1 MLNLVFFW
9 LAGEGARR
17 AAWIRPEE
25 QEEFK
30 LTTEIMLLI
39 VLIAINAFFA
49 ASEIALI
56 SLNDNKVRIQA
67 EAGDRKSQKLMGL
80 LKEPSRFLATI
91 QIGITLAGFLASAFA
106 AESFA
111 GPLAAY
117 LEQYQPA
124 VSGEAL
130 KTIIVVLI
138 TLILSYFTLVLGE
151 LVPKRV
157 AMKKSEAIAYTVVG
171 PLVLLSKITSPFVK
185 LLTLST
191 NFIVRLFGIDPHS
204 VDDDVTEEEIRM
216 MVDVGEEK
224 GAIDQHEKAMINNVF
239 EFNNKTAEDIMT
251 HRMELAA
258 LPVTASLKDLMELNQ
273 AEHYSRIPIYIDTI
287 DQISGILH
295 VKDLLPLISGEGNE
309 SFALESF
316 LRKPTF
322 IPVHKKINEIF
333 SDLQKARTHMAIVVD
348 EYGGTAGIVTMEDLV
363 EEILG
368 NIADEYDDDEDDEI
382 LRIDDKTFE
391 VKGTISLYELERILD
406 VELPTEEFETLNG
419 FFIHLL
425 GGDIPPMDQV
435 SRATYKDIQL
445 TTLMVSEKR
454 IEKILLHL

>member
-1 MLNLVFFW
+1 M
-9 LAGEGARR
+9 
-17 AAWIRPEE
+17 
-25 QEEFK
+25 
-30 LTTEIMLLI
+30 TTEIMLLI

-67 EAGDRKSQKLMGL
+67 EAGDRKSQKLQGL

-111 GPLAAY
+111 DPLAAY
-117 LEQYQPA
+117 LDQYQMA
-124 VSGEAL
+124 VSGETL

-138 TLILSYFTLVLGE
+138 TLILSYFTLVFGE

-157 AMKKSEAIAYTVVG
+157 AMKKSEAIAYKVVG
-171 PLVLLSKITSPFVK
+171 PLVLLSKVTSPFVK

-191 NFIVRLFGIDPHS
+191 NLIVRLFGIDPHS

-258 LPVTASLKDLMELNQ
+258 LPVTASLEDLMELNQ
-273 AEHYSRIPIYIDTI
+273 AEHYSRIPIYVDTI

-295 VKDLLPLISGEGNE
+295 VKDLIPLISKEGNKP
-309 SFALESF
+309 FALESY

-322 IPVHKKINEIF
+322 IPIHKKVNEIF

-406 VELPTEEFETLNG
+406 VELPTEDFETLNG

-425 GGDIPPMDQV
+425 GGDIPPKDQV

-445 TTLMVSEKR
+445 TTLLVSEKR

>member
-1 MLNLVFFW
+1 
-9 LAGEGARR
+9 
-17 AAWIRPEE
+17 
-25 QEEFK
+25 
-30 LTTEIMLLI
+30 MLLI

-67 EAGDRKSQKLMGL
+67 EAGDRKSQKLQGL

-117 LEQYQPA
+117 LEQYQLAIP
-124 VSGEAL
+124 GEAL
-130 KTIIVVLI
+130 KTIILVLI

-157 AMKKSEAIAYTVVG
+157 AMKKSEAIAYKVVG

-273 AEHYSRIPIYIDTI
+273 AEHYSRIPIYVDTI
-287 DQISGILH
+287 DQISGVLH
-295 VKDLLPLISGEGNE
+295 VKDLLPLISGEGNKP
-309 SFALESF
+309 FTLESY

-322 IPVHKKINEIF
+322 IPVHKKVNEIF

-368 NIADEYDDDEDDEI
+368 NIADEYDEDEDDEI
-382 LRIDDKTFE
+382 LRIDEKTFE

-445 TTLMVSEKR
+445 TTLLVSEKR

>member
-1 MLNLVFFW
+1 M
-9 LAGEGARR
+9 
-17 AAWIRPEE
+17 
-25 QEEFK
+25 
-30 LTTEIMLLI
+30 TTEIMLLI

-67 EAGDRKSQKLMGL
+67 EAGDRKSQKLQGL

-117 LEQYQPA
+117 LEQYQLAIP
-124 VSGEAL
+124 GEAL
-130 KTIIVVLI
+130 KTIILVLI

-157 AMKKSEAIAYTVVG
+157 AMKKSEAIAYKVVG

-216 MVDVGEEK
+216 MIDVGEEK

-273 AEHYSRIPIYIDTI
+273 AEHYSRIPIYVDTI
-287 DQISGILH
+287 DQISGVLH
-295 VKDLLPLISGEGNE
+295 VKDLLPLISGEGNKP
-309 SFALESF
+309 FTLESY

-322 IPVHKKINEIF
+322 IPVHKKVNEIF

-368 NIADEYDDDEDDEI
+368 NIADEYDEDEDDEI
-382 LRIDDKTFE
+382 LRIDEKTFE

-445 TTLMVSEKR
+445 TTLLVSEKR

>member
-1 MLNLVFFW
+1 M
-9 LAGEGARR
+9 
-17 AAWIRPEE
+17 
-25 QEEFK
+25 
-30 LTTEIMLLI
+30 TTEIMLLI

-67 EAGDRKSQKLMGL
+67 EAGDRKSQKLQGL

-117 LEQYQPA
+117 LEQYQLAIP
-124 VSGEAL
+124 GEAL
-130 KTIIVVLI
+130 KTIILVLI

-157 AMKKSEAIAYTVVG
+157 AMKKSEAIAYKVVG

-273 AEHYSRIPIYIDTI
+273 AEHYSRIPIYVDTI
-287 DQISGILH
+287 DQISGVLH
-295 VKDLLPLISGEGNE
+295 VKDLLPLISGEGNKP
-309 SFALESF
+309 FTLESY

-322 IPVHKKINEIF
+322 IPVHKKVNEIF

-368 NIADEYDDDEDDEI
+368 NIADEYDEDEDDEI
-382 LRIDDKTFE
+382 LRIDEKTFE

-445 TTLMVSEKR
+445 TTLLVSEKR

>member
-1 MLNLVFFW
+1 M
-9 LAGEGARR
+9 
-17 AAWIRPEE
+17 
-25 QEEFK
+25 
-30 LTTEIMLLI
+30 TTEIMLLI

-67 EAGDRKSQKLMGL
+67 EAGDRKSQKLQGL

-111 GPLAAY
+111 GPLTAY
-117 LEQYQPA
+117 LEQYQLA
-124 VSGEAL
+124 VSGEVL

-157 AMKKSEAIAYTVVG
+157 AMKKSEAIAYRVAG

-258 LPVTASLKDLMELNQ
+258 LPVTASLEDLMELNQ
-273 AEHYSRIPIYIDTI
+273 AEHYSRIPIYVDTI
-287 DQISGILH
+287 DRITGILH
-295 VKDLLPLISGEGNE
+295 VKDLLPLISGEGNKP
-309 SFALESF
+309 FALEAY

-382 LRIDDKTFE
+382 LRIDNKTFE
-391 VKGTISLYELERILD
+391 VKGTISLYELERILE

-425 GGDIPPMDQV
+425 GGDIPPMDQA
-435 SRATYKDIQL
+435 SRATYKDIRL
-445 TTLMVSEKR
+445 TTLLVSEKR
-454 IEKILLHL
+454 IEKILLQL

>member
-1 MLNLVFFW
+1 M
-9 LAGEGARR
+9 
-17 AAWIRPEE
+17 
-25 QEEFK
+25 
-30 LTTEIMLLI
+30 TTEIMLLI

-67 EAGDRKSQKLMGL
+67 EAGDRKSQKLQSL

-117 LEQYQPA
+117 LEQYQLA

-130 KTIIVVLI
+130 KTIIVVVI

-157 AMKKSEAIAYTVVG
+157 AMKKSEAIAYKVVG

-258 LPVTASLKDLMELNQ
+258 LPVTASLEDLMELNQ
-273 AEHYSRIPIYIDTI
+273 AEHYSRIPIYVDTI

-295 VKDLLPLISGEGNE
+295 VKDLLPLISGEGNKP
-309 SFALESF
+309 FTLESY

-322 IPVHKKINEIF
+322 IPVHKKVNEIF

-406 VELPTEEFETLNG
+406 VELPTEDFETLNG
-419 FFIHLL
+419 FFTHLL

-435 SRATYKDIQL
+435 SRATYKDIQF
-445 TTLMVSEKR
+445 TTLLVSEKR

>member
-1 MLNLVFFW
+1 M
-9 LAGEGARR
+9 
-17 AAWIRPEE
+17 
-25 QEEFK
+25 
-30 LTTEIMLLI
+30 TTEIMLLI

-67 EAGDRKSQKLMGL
+67 EAGDRKSQKLQGL

-117 LEQYQPA
+117 LEQYQLAIP
-124 VSGEAL
+124 GEAL
-130 KTIIVVLI
+130 KTIILVLI

-157 AMKKSEAIAYTVVG
+157 AMKKSEAIAYKVVG

-273 AEHYSRIPIYIDTI
+273 AEHYSRIPIYVDTI
-287 DQISGILH
+287 DQISGVLH
-295 VKDLLPLISGEGNE
+295 VKDLLPLILGEGNKP
-309 SFALESF
+309 FTLESY

-322 IPVHKKINEIF
+322 IPVHKKVNEIF

-368 NIADEYDDDEDDEI
+368 NIADEYDEDEDDEI
-382 LRIDDKTFE
+382 LRIDEKTFE

-445 TTLMVSEKR
+445 TTLLVSEKR

>member
-1 MLNLVFFW
+1 M
-9 LAGEGARR
+9 
-17 AAWIRPEE
+17 
-25 QEEFK
+25 
-30 LTTEIMLLI
+30 TTEIMLLI

-67 EAGDRKSQKLMGL
+67 EAGDRKSQKLQGL

-117 LEQYQPA
+117 LEQYQLP

-130 KTIIVVLI
+130 KTIILVLI

-157 AMKKSEAIAYTVVG
+157 AMKKSEAIAYKVVG

-258 LPVTASLKDLMELNQ
+258 LPVTASLEDLMELNQ
-273 AEHYSRIPIYIDTI
+273 AEHYSRIPIYVDTI

-295 VKDLLPLISGEGNE
+295 VKDLLPLISGGAYKP
-309 SFALESF
+309 FALESY

-322 IPVHKKINEIF
+322 IPVHKKVNEIF

-435 SRATYKDIQL
+435 SRATYKDLQL
-445 TTLMVSEKR
+445 TTLLVSEKR

>member
-1 MLNLVFFW
+1 M
-9 LAGEGARR
+9 
-17 AAWIRPEE
+17 
-25 QEEFK
+25 
-30 LTTEIMLLI
+30 TTEIMLLI

-67 EAGDRKSQKLMGL
+67 EAGDRKSQKLQGL

-117 LEQYQPA
+117 LEQYQLAIP
-124 VSGEAL
+124 GEAL
-130 KTIIVVLI
+130 KTIILVLI

-157 AMKKSEAIAYTVVG
+157 AMKKSEAIAYKVVG

-216 MVDVGEEK
+216 MIDVGEEK

-273 AEHYSRIPIYIDTI
+273 AEHYSRIPIYVDTI
-287 DQISGILH
+287 DQISGVLH
-295 VKDLLPLISGEGNE
+295 VKDLLPLISGEGNKP
-309 SFALESF
+309 FTLESY

-322 IPVHKKINEIF
+322 IPVHKKVNEIF

-368 NIADEYDDDEDDEI
+368 NIADEYDEDEDDEI
-382 LRIDDKTFE
+382 LRIDEKTFE
-391 VKGTISLYELERILD
+391 VKGTISLYELERILE

-445 TTLMVSEKR
+445 TTLLVSEKR